1 MEKFKMIYQVLIQF
15 YEDNVT
21 KEKQIQIESDV
32 ELHTEEDV
40 YNLLGNWQWFEPDV
54 INFWIEE

>member
-1 MEKFKMIYQVLIQF
+1 MIYQVVIQF

-40 YNLLGNWQWFEPDV
+40 YNLLGNWQRFEPYV
-54 INFWIEE
+54 IDFWIEE